1 MYPTHDEGNSV
12 VAEIFIRNL
21 KNKIYKYMTSLSKN
35 VYIDRLDDII
45 NVYNKLYHTTIKIKH
60 IFILVPRLIIKILS
74 LKLETM

>member
-45 NVYNKLYHTTIKIKH
+45 NVYNNLYHTTIKIKH